1 MVCGTRLPCQYQ
13 PRVLL
18 SSKMLQPDER
28 GVLLEGLL
36 DRWMPL
42 FMILLPFRFAV
53 TETLQ
58 AIPAHIQRAF
68 VMEIGAVPTRRFRF
82 LKTST
87 SLTQMTTSTKV
98 N

>member
-18 SSKMLQPDER
+18 SSKMLQTDER

-36 DRWMPL
+36 DRSMPL
-42 FMILLPFRFAV
+42 FMIFSFAI
-53 TETLQ
+53 TGTFQ
-58 AIPAHIQRAF
+58 AIPAHIQRVFA
-68 VMEIGAVPTRRFRF
+68 MEIGAVPTRRFRF